1 MNSHSFHPRTQRGS
15 VLIVALLFSI
25 IIAISLGSYLSLS
38 QSTLRMANRA
48 FYYNGALNLA
58 ETGLEQAMWS
68 INKAVAQNASA
79 WADWTTE
86 GSTVRRKIDGLD
98 YGHGVTGQAR
108 VRVYDYTGSNT
119 PYIVVRAT
127 LASPTMPPV
136 EKWLRVGLIRGSR
149 FANGL
154 VAKESITFSGGN
166 VMVDSWNSDPDRN
179 PATAAIPFSNAVRN
193 DKGSVGSVS
202 IQASAIDISNS
213 AIWGSAATGGSAPR
227 VGPNGSIL
235 NEDSA
240 LADKTG
246 WSNPNVDPSLVS
258 TDFTANFDPVA
269 QPTATPIASVLGT
282 GTIGAAGTSTTL
294 CYTALS
300 LSGNSSKVLTV
311 EGHVTLILNAPAGT
325 DAISMSGQASIHIT
339 EGSSLTIYTAGDVA
353 ITGGGLVNDNPAPIT
368 FQLWGTSTSTTTKQD
383 IKIAGNGVL
392 KAVVYAPNGTVTAT
406 GGGSAGEV
414 MGSIVAND
422 VSLTGG
428 SSFHYDE
435 SLADLDV
442 KAPFRIGYWS
452 EMLNVTD
459 RAAYAA
465 DFEF

>member
-1 MNSHSFHPRTQRGS
+1 MNSHFNTSHAQRGS

-25 IIAISLGSYLSLS
+25 IIAISLGSYLTLS

-68 INKAVAQNASA
+68 INKAVAKNGSA
-79 WADWTTE
+79 WADWT
-86 GSTVRRKIDGLD
+86 IDGNTARQKLEGID
-98 YGHGVTGQAR
+98 YGHGVTGEAR
-108 VRVYDYTGSNT
+108 VRVYNYTGSNT
-119 PYIVVRAT
+119 PHIVVRAT
-127 LASPTMPPV
+127 LSAATMPPV
-136 EKWLRVGLIRGSR
+136 EKWLEVGLIRGSR

-154 VAKESITFSGGN
+154 VAKERITFSGGN
-166 VMVDSWNSDPDRN
+166 VTVDSWNSDPDHN
-179 PATAAIPFSNAVRN
+179 LGTAAVPYSAAVRN

-202 IQASAIDISNS
+202 IQTSAIDISNS
-213 AIWGSAATGGSAPR
+213 SIWGSAATGGAQPR

-235 NEDSA
+235 NADSA
-240 LADKTG
+240 SADKTG
-246 WSNPNVDPSLVS
+246 WANPNVDPSLVS

-269 QPTATPIASVLGT
+269 QPVATPAGNVLGT
-282 GTIGAAGTSTTL
+282 GTIGVAGTSSTL

-325 DAISMSGQASIHIT
+325 SAISMSGQSSIRIT
-339 EGSSLTIYTAGDVA
+339 DGSSLTIYTAGDVA
-353 ITGGGLVNDNPAPIT
+353 ITGGGVANDNPAPIT

-383 IKIAGNGVL
+383 IKVAGNGVL
-392 KAVVYAPNGTVTAT
+392 KAVVYAPNASVTAN
-406 GGGSAGEV
+406 GGGNSGNV

-422 VSLTGG
+422 VTITGG
-428 SSFHYDE
+428 SAFHYDE
-435 SLADLDV
+435 SLANLDAD
-442 KAPFRIGYWS
+442 APFRIGYWS
-452 EMLNVTD
+452 EILNVND

-465 DFEF
+465 DFQF